1 MQLNNCGLP
10 ACFLTFSLPFSQVGP
25 VQPRPTVL
33 GSSSYAVIRLMTVG
47 RTSCHAIELFSFS
60 VEFKI
65 LCAVMFFFSLKFWM
79 FFEQA
84 NVEPLSKHL
93 QEVWNEPN
101 AVPMDRWLVQSV
113 SQDDRRRLHQL
124 GNCVVPSMAAL
135 AMDILTRVKSRGS
148 RFPV

>member
-1 MQLNNCGLP
+1 
-10 ACFLTFSLPFSQVGP
+10 
-25 VQPRPTVL
+25 
-33 GSSSYAVIRLMTVG
+33 
-47 RTSCHAIELFSFS
+47 
-60 VEFKI
+60 
-65 LCAVMFFFSLKFWM
+65 M

-93 QEVWNEPN
+93 HEVWNEPN
-101 AVPMDRWLVQSV
+101 AVPMDRWLVHSV

-135 AMDILTRVKSRGS
+135 AMDILTRVKSRGA